1 MQINK
6 VTRRWPVSH
15 TCQTPTIW
23 KLSLGYDFNQ
33 TGGNGTGDE
42 FHILFLCENEGMAIW
57 IFFLQNPAVIYL
69 TWRAFLN
76 WFFSTVQKKKSHL
89 IRKIAALLYFCILR
103 IPVYKVYLSLLL
115 WSMFAF
121 TIFCYFFIPPCLLT
135 HYFVYLTSCYRFIY
149 VLVCF
154 PIKLKTWRTSLGHV
168 SVDQDVDIVR
178 PLFFIH

>member
-1 MQINK
+1 MGNRSYLFWTSQFLEAVIWLDNWK
-6 VTRRWPVSH
+6 VTRRWHVSH

-23 KLSLGYDFNQ
+23 KLIWKWYWGWIPYCILMWKRRYGNLNFFFTESSRHIFN
-33 TGGNGTGDE
+33 
-42 FHILFLCENEGMAIW
+42 LKS
-57 IFFLQNPAVIYL
+57 
-69 TWRAFLN
+69 
-76 WFFSTVQKKKSHL
+76 FSQLVFTQLYKKKSHL

-121 TIFCYFFIPPCLLT
+121 TIFCYLFIPPCLLT

-154 PIKLKTWRTSLGHV
+154 PIKRKTWRT
-168 SVDQDVDIVR
+168 R
-178 PLFFIH
+178 